1 MRRNTT
7 DAPIMLHANIVARS
21 GTMIKI
27 VKMIQNARYESMRQK
42 VYGSVDGDMA
52 EVLGCML
59 NDDRI

>member
-1 MRRNTT
+1 MRSNTT

-27 VKMIQNARYESMRQK
+27 VKMIQNARYESMQQK
-42 VYGSVDGDMA
+42 VYGSVDGEMA

-59 NDDRI
+59 NEDH